1 MKFDYNV
8 YVTLILQSLPVR
20 GAWIEMLPQLI
31 ATFVSGSVAPRAGSV
46 D

>member
-20 GAWIEMLPQLI
+20 GAWIEMFL
-31 ATFVSGSVAPRAGSV
+31 RRNRM
-46 D
+46 